1 MKRNV
6 FFSINFYKLKRNRA
20 YVNSNFMELKYFF
33 IFSIYFV
40 MIYVS

>member
-20 YVNSNFMELKYFF
+20 YVNSFKFDGIEIFF
-33 IFSIYFV
+33 YI
-40 MIYVS
+40 